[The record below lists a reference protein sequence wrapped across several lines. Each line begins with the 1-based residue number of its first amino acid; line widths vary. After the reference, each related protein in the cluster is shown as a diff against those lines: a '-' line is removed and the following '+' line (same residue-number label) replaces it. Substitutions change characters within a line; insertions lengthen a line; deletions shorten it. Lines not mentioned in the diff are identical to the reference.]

1 MKLKTIILI
10 GSLLVQFGLFA
21 QKKMDTDSLLTVT
34 NRYLNVDKNYSEVK
48 RLGHMGHKLAPTY
61 YDFHIALGRA
71 CRFTNELDSARYYFN
86 QVIVNTTKYKEAY
99 IYLAQIEIETKNA
112 SKSKIVLDQAL
123 KIYPDEKEFYWLKL
137 SAIEMENDDPQT
149 MVYLK
154 QFEAK
159 FPNDASIKSR
169 ILDLKLNSNSDRIGI
184 GTTLTTFDRSG
195 VGPWYLSTIQYIR
208 QRKKVTL
215 IGRLN
220 YSDRQSYGNSIGNG
234 TLTEVESYVKWN
246 KKHYSFGNFGIGSTP
261 LFPKLRLNYS
271 SFFSFASKWELELGM
286 RYNKN
291 STTENYS
298 SAIGLGTYIGSGWLN
313 LKSYL
318 NLDSQKKYPSFTLSY
333 RYYLNSRYDY
343 YTASMGYGTSP
354 DERETL
360 SQYEQRIA
368 LNSYRVGLGYS
379 KVLYKKYILSLLG
392 NYNRQE
398 YFPKKYQNELSA
410 TLQIHYLF

>member
-1 MKLKTIILI
+1 
-10 GSLLVQFGLFA
+10 
-21 QKKMDTDSLLTVT
+21 
-34 NRYLNVDKNYSEVK
+34 
-48 RLGHMGHKLAPTY
+48 
-61 YDFHIALGRA
+61 
-71 CRFTNELDSARYYFN
+71 
-86 QVIVNTTKYKEAY
+86 
-99 IYLAQIEIETKNA
+99 
-112 SKSKIVLDQAL
+112 
-123 KIYPDEKEFYWLKL
+123 
-137 SAIEMENDDPQT
+137 
-149 MVYLK
+149 
-154 QFEAK
+154 
-159 FPNDASIKSR
+159 
-169 ILDLKLNSNSDRIGI
+169 
-184 GTTLTTFDRSG
+184 
-195 VGPWYLSTIQYIR
+195 
-208 QRKKVTL
+208 
-215 IGRLN
+215 
-220 YSDRQSYGNSIGNG
+220 
-234 TLTEVESYVKWN
+234 
-246 KKHYSFGNFGIGSTP
+246 
-261 LFPKLRLNYS
+261 
-271 SFFSFASKWELELGM
+271 M